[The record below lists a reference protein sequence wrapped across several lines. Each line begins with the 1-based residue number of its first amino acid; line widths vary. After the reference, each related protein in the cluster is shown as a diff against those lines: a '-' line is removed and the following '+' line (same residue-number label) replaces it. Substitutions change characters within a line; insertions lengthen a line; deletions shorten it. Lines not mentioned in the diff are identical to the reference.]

1 MRNESMNNFRLLL
14 SCFVFV
20 ICLHANDKFKIEG
33 LVVDAKKNGIKGVT
47 LYLISANKDTVET
60 KNSGRK
66 GKFKFKKILEGEY
79 VLKGVSKDF
88 GSGGIKL
95 KLKKDIDDLVLTIK
109 PKNNPVAIKNSSN
122 IAEQKKLEKLPQQR
136 NIPEKETLKFEEYFF
151 EYDTDIK
158 QLQLEIDS
166 LKSVV
171 RGYEKKQTMPNVGRD
186 ILDLIKIPDYQHRV
200 ELQNG
205 TIVSGS
211 LLDESDSTFLK
222 LSSTV
227 SVVTNIDEEHLDH
240 YKNFSNLKKSFTK
253 FITQVPFYGCAI
265 VCSDNKY
272 VNKII
277 SKNTTTKIIKYGFN
291 SDNDIRAT
299 NIKFKNNKTNF
310 DIYIT
315 DKKNKVK
322 RFNNFSVPLVGKYN
336 VLNALA
342 TISVALYVGL
352 KVPQIKKS
360 IASFKGVER
369 RLTHVGTV
377 KNIEIIDDYA
387 HHPTEIHNV
396 ISGIR
401 ESRPTNNLIAVFQPH
416 RFTRIVSLRKEFS
429 AAFSC
434 SDHVMVSEIYA
445 AGEKKPR
452 NFKLNDLIRNIENKS
467 KTRCSIYINNNSIL
481 DLIGQFDGKT
491 TILFLG
497 AGSVTKW
504 AHDFYS
510 LLKRS
515 YE

>member
-1 MRNESMNNFRLLL
+1 MRNESMINFRFLL

-60 KNSGRK
+60 KDSGRK

-109 PKNNPVAIKNSSN
+109 PKNNPVAIKNFSN

-211 LLDESDSTFLK
+211 LLDESDSTLTLK
-222 LSSTV
+222 TQIGTLV
-227 SVVTNIDEEHLDH
+227 
-240 YKNFSNLKKSFTK
+240 LKKEMVIRMDEITKPGPKVVFIGDPFIDFYPDRQIFT
-253 FITQVPFYGCAI
+253 
-265 VCSDNKY
+265 
-272 VNKII
+272 
-277 SKNTTTKIIKYGFN
+277 
-291 SDNDIRAT
+291 
-299 NIKFKNNKTNF
+299 
-310 DIYIT
+310 
-315 DKKNKVK
+315 
-322 RFNNFSVPLVGKYN
+322 GK
-336 VLNALA
+336 
-342 TISVALYVGL
+342 
-352 KVPQIKKS
+352 
-360 IASFKGVER
+360 
-369 RLTHVGTV
+369 V
-377 KNIEIIDDYA
+377 KNIGEVRADFVR
-387 HHPTEIHNV
+387 V
-396 ISGIR
+396 IGKLFDQTT
-401 ESRPTNNLIAVFQPH
+401 TNTGKDSIFVKG
-416 RFTRIVSLRKEFS
+416 TRIVYESKVIADTALEPGQ
-429 AAFSC
+429 AAS
-434 SDHVMVSEIYA
+434 
-445 AGEKKPR
+445 
-452 NFKLNDLIRNIENKS
+452 
-467 KTRCSIYINNNSIL
+467 
-481 DLIGQFDGKT
+481 
-491 TILFLG
+491 
-497 AGSVTKW
+497 
-504 AHDFYS
+504 YS
-510 LLKRS
+510 LTVPIKKGRKAD
-515 YE
+515 YHTMDIHWEQTK